1 MDINLIGVP
10 LYYGCDRV
18 GVENGPNVLRQQ
30 GIKGLLQNEK
40 NKVYDLGNIYVDNT
54 LEKQPFK
61 AGVNAKYINEIIEV
75 TENLAH
81 KVYTSLC
88 AESFPFILGGDHA
101 LAAGSV
107 AGVSKYFKD
116 DLAVIWIDAH
126 GDINTFETSPSG
138 NVHGMPLA
146 ASMGIGDKSLTD
158 LYFKGVKVKKENVF
172 IVGARDLDKGEIKLI
187 EELNLNVW
195 TMDKIKEIGIDNL
208 CKELIEALKATGVNN
223 VHISFDIDSVDPDHI
238 IGTGTPVP
246 GGFELE
252 EAEKLLSSI
261 FDTRKVKSMD
271 FVEFNPSLDNT
282 DITSENC
289 IRILKKIG
297 QLI

>member
-10 LYYGCDRV
+10 LYYGCDRA
-18 GVENGPNVLRQQ
+18 GVENGPNVLREQ
-30 GIKGLLQNEK
+30 GIKELLK
-40 NKVYDLGNIYVDNT
+40 NGKNMVYDLGNIYVDNT
-54 LEKQPFK
+54 LEKQPFS
-61 AGVNAKYINEIIEV
+61 AGVNAKYINEIIEI

-81 KVYTSLC
+81 KVYGSLC
-88 AESFPFILGGDHA
+88 AGSFPFILGGDHA
-101 LAAGSV
+101 LATGSV
-107 AGVSKYFKD
+107 AGVSRYFKD

-146 ASMGIGDKSLTD
+146 ASMGIGDGKLTD
-158 LYFKGVKVKKENVF
+158 LYFKGIKVKKENVF
-172 IVGARDLDKGEIKLI
+172 IIGARDLDKGELQLI
-187 EELNLNVW
+187 EDLNLKVW
-195 TMDKIKEIGIDNL
+195 TMDKINEIGVDTL
-208 CKELIEALKATGVNN
+208 CNELLEDIKATGVKN
-223 VHISFDIDSVDPDHI
+223 VHVSFDVDSVDPEHI

-252 EAEKLLSSI
+252 GAEKVLTTI
-261 FDTRKVKSMD
+261 FETNKVKSMD

-282 DITSENC
+282 DVTWENC
-289 IRILKKIG
+289 IRLLKKIG

>member
-10 LYYGCDRV
+10 LYYGCDKV
-18 GVENGPNVLRQQ
+18 GVENGPNVLREQ
-30 GIKGLLQNEK
+30 GIKELLQNEN

-54 LEKQPFK
+54 LKKQPFEV
-61 AGVNAKYINEIIEV
+61 GVNAKYINEIIDV

-81 KVYTSLC
+81 KVYGSLC
-88 AESFPFILGGDHA
+88 SGSFPFIVGGDHS

-107 AGVSKYFKD
+107 AGVSKFFED

-126 GDINTFETSPSG
+126 GDINTFDTSPSG

-146 ASMGIGDKSLTD
+146 ASMGVGDKSLTD

-172 IVGARDLDKGEIKLI
+172 IIGARDLDQGELQLI
-187 EELNLNVW
+187 DDLNLKVW
-195 TMDKIKEIGIDNL
+195 TMDQVKEIGVDAL
-208 CKELIEALKATGVNN
+208 CQELSDAIKATGVNN
-223 VHISFDIDSVDPDHI
+223 LHISFDVDSVDPEHI

-246 GGFELE
+246 DGFELE
-252 EAEKLLSSI
+252 GAEKLLESI
-261 FDTRKVKSMD
+261 FETKKVKSMD
-271 FVEFNPSLDNT
+271 FVEFNPSLDNSDVT
-282 DITSENC
+282 WENC
-289 IRILKKIG
+289 IRLLKKIG

>member
-40 NKVYDLGNIYVDNT
+40 NKVYDLGNIYIDNT
-54 LEKQPFK
+54 LEKQPFE
-61 AGVNAKYINEIIEV
+61 AGVNAKYINEIVEV

-88 AESFPFILGGDHA
+88 SESFPFILGGDHA

-146 ASMGIGDKSLTD
+146 ASMGIGDDSLTD

-187 EELNLNVW
+187 EDLNLNVW

-208 CKELIEALKATGVNN
+208 CKELSEALKAAGINN
-223 VHISFDIDSVDPDHI
+223 IHISFDIDSVDPEHI

-252 EAEKLLSSI
+252 EAEKLLASI
-261 FDTRKVKSMD
+261 FDTKKVKSMD